1 MTRLRAIIIIIG
13 LLPIW
18 LYSVGGS
25 PVYPVKISSSNPRI
39 LVDQN
44 NVPFLMVGDSPQ
56 SLMVNLSATNAAF
69 YVADRATNGFNTLLV
84 DAICTTYTFGR
95 PNASLLDGTLPFTNT
110 IAGGFYDLTSPNP
123 AYFAY
128 VDSIINL
135 CASNGIQVMLDP
147 IETGGWLTTMLTNGT
162 ANCRAYGQYL
172 GNRYKNFP
180 NIIWSSG
187 NDFQNWSNAANDA
200 VVLAVA
206 SGIKDY
212 DPNHLQTIELEFYI
226 SSSLDDPNWAPIVGL
241 NAAYT
246 YSPTYAE
253 VLHAY
258 NQSSTIPTF
267 MVEANYE
274 YETNALTDGGS
285 TRILRMQEYWT
296 MLSGAS
302 GQLYGNRYAVGFPSG
317 WQNYLDSPG
326 VTQLQYMANL
336 FGSRAWY
343 KLVPD
348 QTHVFVTGGYGQFAS
363 SGYIT
368 GNNYVTAAF
377 VPGGLLGMAYL
388 PQGGTITVAMTNLQ
402 SNITARWFDPS
413 ANTFTNIA
421 GSPFSNTG
429 TQNFTSPGSN
439 GAGDPD
445 WVLVLEATGDPPT
458 LHISLTATNTAVV
471 TWPGYTLQQNA
482 DFTTTSWV
490 TVTNPIWTVSNE
502 YRVFISPLIGRQFYR
517 LASHSS
523 APSLR
528 IFLAATNTAVVACP
542 GYILQQNSNFMTTNW
557 VNTTSAITVVSNQ
570 YQLNISPLIG
580 QQFYRLLYP

>member
-1 MTRLRAIIIIIG
+1 
-13 LLPIW
+13 
-18 LYSVGGS
+18 
-25 PVYPVKISSSNPRI
+25 
-39 LVDQN
+39 
-44 NVPFLMVGDSPQ
+44 
-56 SLMVNLSATNAAF
+56 
-69 YVADRATNGFNTLLV
+69 
-84 DAICTTYTFGR
+84 
-95 PNASLLDGTLPFTNT
+95 
-110 IAGGFYDLTSPNP
+110 
-123 AYFAY
+123 
-128 VDSIINL
+128 
-135 CASNGIQVMLDP
+135 MLNP
-147 IETGGWLTTMLTNGT
+147 IETGGWLPTMLANGT
-162 ANCRAYGQYL
+162 TNCRAYGQYL

-180 NIIWSSG
+180 NVIWSSG

-212 DPNHLQTIELEFYI
+212 DPNHLQTVELEFYI
-226 SSSLDDPNWAPIVGL
+226 SSSLDDTNWAPIVGL

-258 NQSSTIPTF
+258 NQSSTIPAF
-267 MVEANYE
+267 MAEANYE

-285 TRILRMQEYWT
+285 PRILRMQEYWT
-296 MLSGAS
+296 MLSGAT
-302 GQLYGNRYAVGFPSG
+302 GQLYGNSYAVGFPSG
-317 WQNYLDSPG
+317 WQSYLDSPG
-326 VTQLQYMANL
+326 VTQLQYMARL
-336 FGSRAWY
+336 FGSRKWY
-343 KLVPD
+343 ALVPD
-348 QTHVFVTGGYGQFAS
+348 QAHVFVTGGYGNFVS

-368 GNNYVTAAF
+368 GNDYVTAAF
-377 VPGGLLGMAYL
+377 IPGGLLGMAYL

-402 SNITARWFDPS
+402 TNITARWFDPS
-413 ANTFTNIA
+413 VNTFTNIA

-429 TQNFTSPGSN
+429 TQNFTSPGNNS
-439 GAGDPD
+439 AGDPD

-471 TWPGYTLQQNA
+471 TWPGYTLQQNTN
-482 DFTTTSWV
+482 FTTTSWA

-528 IFLAATNTAVVACP
+528 IFLAATNTAVVAWP
-542 GYILQQNSNFMTTNW
+542 GYILQQNSNLMTTNW
-557 VNTTSAITVVSNQ
+557 VNTTSAITVVSNE
-570 YQLNISPLIG
+570 YRLNISPLIG